1 MKYLSLKE
9 VLSAHE
15 RAVRTLGG
23 SHGTRD
29 LALVESALARPRASF
44 GDFEAYP
51 DIFSKAAV
59 LLEGLI
65 KNHGFIDGN
74 KRTATIV
81 TISFLG
87 RNGYKL
93 DKDRL
98 SGLVNFVVEIAEGK
112 YDTEQIA
119 AWLKKHT
126 KKI

>member
-1 MKYLSLKE
+1 M
-9 VLSAHE
+9 LSAHE

-23 SHGTRD
+23 SHGVRD

-51 DIFSKAAV
+51 DVFSKAAV

-81 TISFLG
+81 TVAFLG
-87 RNGYKL
+87 RNGHRL
-93 DKDRL
+93 NKDRL
-98 SGLVNFVVEIAEGK
+98 KDLVNFVVEIAEGK
-112 YDTEQIA
+112 HDTEEITV
-119 AWLKKHT
+119 WLKKHS
-126 KKI
+126 KKL